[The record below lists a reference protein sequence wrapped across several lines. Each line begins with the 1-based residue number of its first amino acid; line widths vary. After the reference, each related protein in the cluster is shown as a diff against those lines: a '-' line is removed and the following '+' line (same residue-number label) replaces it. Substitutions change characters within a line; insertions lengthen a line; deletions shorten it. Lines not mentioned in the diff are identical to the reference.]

1 MTDRV
6 KKARQI
12 RKLLE
17 FSTANLTD
25 EQAVEVPAAFPRWDA
40 AGSYEAGDR
49 AEYGGLLYKCLQS
62 HTAQEDWTPE
72 AAPSLWARVLVPD
85 QGEIP
90 LWEQPDSTNGYAKGD
105 RVVYDGKTW
114 ESEVDQ
120 NVWVP
125 GEYGWIELK

>member
-6 KKARQI
+6 KKAREI

-125 GEYGWIELK
+125 DEYGWKEVG

>member
-40 AGSYEAGDR
+40 AGNYQAGDR
-49 AEYGGLLYKCLQS
+49 AAYGDVLYRCLVA
-62 HTAQEDWTPE
+62 HTAQEDWTPDVS
-72 AAPSLWARVLVPD
+72 PSLWVRIDEP
-85 QGEIP
+85 GEEWP
-90 LWEQPDSTNGYAKGD
+90 VWRQPSGSAEAYPKGAKV
-105 RVVYDGKTW
+105 RYDGRRW

-125 GEYGWIELK
+125 GEYGWIEVK